1 MELEQYLRIVQRYW
15 RSSLATLFAC
25 IAIAA
30 VVTLLQKPTYSSTA
44 SVFLAVES
52 GGTAGELSQGATYAE
67 RQVKSFVTVATSAMV
82 LEPVI
87 SNLRLDLTRGEVAG
101 KLTVTAPIA
110 TSVIEIQAEDRD
122 PALAADLANS
132 VADSLQAAVGQ
143 LAPPSPDGAA
153 LVSATVI
160 DTAQVPIAPTA
171 PRPAVNLALG
181 AVLGLMLALGQA
193 VLRSLADTRLRTT
206 QDIEA
211 LTDAPVLASVGR
223 IITSAG
229 RAADD
234 DGQHWQNAEA
244 YRRLRTNVGFLGLG
258 GERRSSF
265 VVTSATAGEGKT
277 ETVINLAR
285 VLAQAGESVLL
296 IDADLRRPQV
306 GARLHLDGELG
317 LSDVLSG
324 RAGFSDLVFKVGAGT
339 LDVLPAGTI
348 PPNPSE
354 LLGSEAMAQLL
365 ASVERQYDFVLFDSP
380 PLLPVTDA
388 IVLSAQTGGAV
399 LVTRSG
405 VVRRAHVAEA
415 IHMMDTAD
423 VSLLGVVLND
433 VPVRAGEAY
442 AAYYSAAH

>member
-1 MELEQYLRIVQRYW
+1 
-15 RSSLATLFAC
+15 
-25 IAIAA
+25 
-30 VVTLLQKPTYSSTA
+30 
-44 SVFLAVES
+44 
-52 GGTAGELSQGATYAE
+52 
-67 RQVKSFVTVATSAMV
+67 
-82 LEPVI
+82 
-87 SNLRLDLTRGEVAG
+87 
-101 KLTVTAPIA
+101 
-110 TSVIEIQAEDRD
+110 
-122 PALAADLANS
+122 
-132 VADSLQAAVGQ
+132 
-143 LAPPSPDGAA
+143 
-153 LVSATVI
+153 
-160 DTAQVPIAPTA
+160 
-171 PRPAVNLALG
+171 
-181 AVLGLMLALGQA
+181 MLALGQA